1 MKFKLETI
9 TSVNIGSGDIFSPYS
24 DYIYDNGYVY
34 YIDHDLLIKE
44 LWKKENSEELIDQ
57 FVQVVNNQAKG
68 NLQERF
74 NLKNFLVEANLNYRK
89 FVLQKI
95 AVDAVIRE
103 EIQLNIKTGIQPY
116 IPGSSLKGAI
126 RTSLI
131 CYLYSG
137 EEKGLKNKKNYIG
150 EDILGKYSDDV
161 LKHLMIS
168 DTQPFQEDALGIE
181 RFNRFN
187 LENKKVTI
195 PVVKEV
201 IKEGSITH
209 FRIKSKAG
217 SSDLKGKFSF
227 LQEGNEEELLSIIN
241 KYAKRNITIELDQL
255 DKYSGEEINKLKDF
269 YKRLLHDVKNVD
281 EKKQL
286 I

>member
-1 MKFKLETI
+1 
-9 TSVNIGSGDIFSPYS
+9 
-24 DYIYDNGYVY
+24 
-34 YIDHDLLIKE
+34 
-44 LWKKENSEELIDQ
+44 
-57 FVQVVNNQAKG
+57 
-68 NLQERF
+68 
-74 NLKNFLVEANLNYRK
+74 
-89 FVLQKI
+89 
-95 AVDAVIRE
+95 
-103 EIQLNIKTGIQPY
+103 
-116 IPGSSLKGAI
+116 
-126 RTSLI
+126 LI

-281 EKKQL
+281 EKKAAYLRIGSGKTYYNNTIAQCL
-286 I
+286 SKGFLKQIIDKNFKNSNIENFPTTRTVIFKGSFIYVPGWIKITRE